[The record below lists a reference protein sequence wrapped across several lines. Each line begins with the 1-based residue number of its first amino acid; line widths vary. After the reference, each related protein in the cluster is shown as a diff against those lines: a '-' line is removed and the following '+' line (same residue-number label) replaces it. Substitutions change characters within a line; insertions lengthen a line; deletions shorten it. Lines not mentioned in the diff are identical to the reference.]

1 MQNSDRWESS
11 KNKNAPAAMFEI
23 PSETRSLKEV
33 SDRIL
38 GSLEAYRLNESL
50 LFDIRLC
57 IEEAVRNAIVH
68 GNRSNRDLPVKIAY
82 SVRPGACEIS
92 VEDKGAGFDYR
103 EVPDPTTE
111 ENLLKPGG
119 RGVYL
124 MRTLMDRVEY
134 NERGNAVRMVKYF

>member
-1 MQNSDRWESS
+1 MQSSERSASS
-11 KNKNAPAAMFEI
+11 KSRDARAATFEI
-23 PSETRSLKEV
+23 ASETASLKEA

-38 GSLEAYRLNESL
+38 SSLEGYRLNESL

-57 IEEAVRNAIVH
+57 VEEAVRNAVVH
-68 GNRSNRDLPVKIAY
+68 GNRSHRELTVRISY
-82 SVRPGACEIS
+82 SVRPGACEIL
-92 VEDKGAGFDYR
+92 VEDRGKGFDYR
-103 EVPDPTTE
+103 KLPDPTTE